1 MTRKSRI
8 PGPAGGE
15 LASAIGG
22 PVTAHRFRRN
32 RYEPAKKRLGDILVA
47 AGVLDG
53 GQLAT
58 VLAHQRRWGGKLGQV
73 AVGLRLATEQ
83 QVVSALAVRLDCPSI
98 DLSALEPSP
107 ELEAALKLVPGDLA
121 LRHKVLPFGL
131 DRSSLTVAMADPT
144 NVVVT
149 DELAF
154 RASRRIRIAI
164 AGEHEIVQAV
174 RRLYFLEP
182 VQAPAPPPS
191 PVEARIPE
199 REPQFE
205 AGAPAA
211 GEIEL
216 EVSPRQA
223 AVLDALGRAGRG
235 EGATSFEPSRLAAA
249 VARLLVLK
257 GVISDADLLAE
268 LAARQ

>member
-1 MTRKSRI
+1 M
-8 PGPAGGE
+8 E
-15 LASAIGG
+15 
-22 PVTAHRFRRN
+22 
-32 RYEPAKKRLGDILVA
+32 

-53 GQLAT
+53 GQLET

-73 AVGLRLATEQ
+73 AVGLKLATEQ

-107 ELEAALKLVPGDLA
+107 ELEAALRLVPGDLA
-121 LRHKVLPFGL
+121 LRHKVLPFAL
-131 DRSSLTVAMADPT
+131 DGTSLTVAMADPS

-154 RASRRIRIAI
+154 RAGRRIRIAV

-174 RRLYFLEP
+174 RRLYFLVP
-182 VQAPAPPPS
+182 VQAPAPPPARA
-191 PVEARIPE
+191 EAHLPRPA
-199 REPQFE
+199 PQAE
-205 AGAPAA
+205 AGAP

-235 EGATSFEPSRLAAA
+235 QGAESFEPTRLAAA